1 MKKILS
7 FLLLT
12 CFLVPTFS
20 QEWELIWE
28 ENFNNDGAVDS
39 TVWNYEY
46 GFVRNNELQWYQ
58 PQNAY
63 CKNGILII
71 EGKYEKTNNSYYEA
85 NSSDWRKKRAYS
97 SYTSSSINT
106 RGKQEFLYGRIEV
119 KAKIPIQTGAW
130 PAIWTLGREMEWPS
144 NGEIDIMEFYR
155 INDVPH
161 ILANAAWGT
170 NQRYQAKWKSQAIPF
185 KKFLKKDPNWANQ
198 FHLWR
203 MDWDEDY
210 IRLYLDDELL
220 NEISLK
226 ETLNDKLGDY
236 KNPFKQPHYILLNL
250 AIGGDNGGDPMPEEY
265 PIQYQI
271 DYVKAYQK
279 RNIAKL
285 KEIKPGQLWADNRGI
300 HINAHGGGVLFHEGK
315 YYWYGEHKSSYT
327 SSAQVG
333 ITCYSS
339 VDLINWTYEG
349 IALAVSDNED
359 SDIVRGA
366 VMERPKVVYNDKT
379 NKFVLWFHLE
389 LKDQGYSAA
398 RYGTAISDK
407 PIGPFKYIGSN
418 RVNPGIYP
426 ENLPKSYRA
435 KVYPESTSSNW
446 WTPKWRK
453 AVNQGMITLRDLKE
467 GQMSRDM
474 TLFIDTD
481 GKGYHIYSSEENLT
495 LHIAELSEDFLYH
508 TGKYIRLFPGG
519 HNEAPAIL
527 KKDKTYWMITSGCTG
542 WNPNEARMF
551 SAPSIWGPWK
561 QHNNPCTGQKSE
573 LTFESQ
579 STYILPVQGK
589 ESAFIFMADRWK
601 PHNQIDS
608 RYVWLPIQF
617 DKKGTPFLEWIDS
630 WSPNLFFGETMKR

>member
-1 MKKILS
+1 MKRTFLFFLLTS
-7 FLLLT
+7 FL
-12 CFLVPTFS
+12 FPVSS

-28 ENFNNDGAVDS
+28 ENFDVDGVVDS
-39 TVWNYEY
+39 TVWSNEY

-63 CKNGILII
+63 CKNGLLII
-71 EGKYEKTNNSYYEA
+71 EGKHKKVKNPHYDVNS
-85 NSSDWRKKRAYS
+85 NDWRKKRDYA

-119 KAKIPIQTGAW
+119 KAKIPTQTGAW

-144 NGEIDIMEFYR
+144 NGEIDIMEYYR
-155 INDVPH
+155 INGIPH

-170 NQRYQAKWKSQAIPF
+170 NQRYHAKWKSQAIPF
-185 KKFLKKDPNWANQ
+185 QKFLEKDPNWTDK

-210 IRLYLDDELL
+210 IRLYLDNELL

-226 ETLNDKLGDY
+226 ETLNDKLGNY

-250 AIGGDNGGDPMPEEY
+250 AIGGDNGGEPNPEEY
-265 PIQYQI
+265 PIQYQV
-271 DYVKAYQK
+271 DYVKVYQK
-279 RNIAKL
+279 KSPTKL
-285 KEIKPGQLWADNRGI
+285 TKIETGELWPDNRGI
-300 HINAHGGGVLFHEGK
+300 HINAHGGGVIFHEGK
-315 YYWYGEHKSSYT
+315 YYWYGEHKSSHT

-339 VDLINWTYEG
+339 TDLVNWTYEG
-349 IALAVSDNED
+349 VALAVSDNSE
-359 SDIVRGA
+359 SEIVKGS
-366 VMERPKVVYNDKT
+366 VMERPKVIYNSKT

-389 LKDQGYSAA
+389 LKGKGYSAA

-407 PIGPFKYIGSN
+407 PTGPFKYIGSS

-426 ENLPKSYRA
+426 ENLPKSYRN
-435 KVYPESTSSNW
+435 KVYPESISSNW

-453 AVNQGMITLRDLKE
+453 AVEQGMLNLKDIKE

-495 LHIAELSEDFLYH
+495 LHIAELSEDFLSH
-508 TGKYIRLFPGG
+508 TGRYIRLFPGG
-519 HNEAPAIL
+519 HNEAPAIF

-542 WNPNEARMF
+542 WDPNEARMF

-561 QHNNPCTGQKSE
+561 QHDNPCIGPKAE

-579 STYILPVQGK
+579 STYILPIQGK
-589 ESAFIFMADRWK
+589 KDAFIFMADRWK

-617 DKKGTPFLEWIDS
+617 DKKGKPFLEWIVS
-630 WSPNLFFGETMKR
+630 WNPNSFFDK